1 MATPT
6 SHALASART
15 NLLDEQ
21 LYPVRATIGY
31 GFISDQVGEEYY
43 APLEA
48 PKFLVWGK
56 RPQWESDRDQ
66 ARERI
71 AWRINRAVDN
81 YICINGGR
89 KTFRDFPGQYG
100 AISSRN
106 NRVERNWNF
115 AEIQHVVILYREIIF
130 KTIEAG
136 LEKDVLNN
144 GRQVIN
150 IDLAARRED
159 KTTLEKIRTEL
170 LALDQHLQLVT
181 LEAAPKLIF
190 PESMKDFLE
199 RIKYPLLHDNI

>member
-1 MATPT
+1 MTTPT
-6 SHALASART
+6 KTLASTRP
-15 NLLDEQ
+15 NFLDEQ
-21 LYPVRATIGY
+21 FYPIRATIGY

-48 PKFLVWGK
+48 PTFLEWGK
-56 RPQWESDRDQ
+56 RPHWESDRDQ
-66 ARERI
+66 ARSAI
-71 AWRINRAVDN
+71 AWRINRTVDN

-89 KTFRDFPGQYG
+89 KTFMEFPDQYG
-100 AISSRN
+100 TIRSRN
-106 NRVERNWNF
+106 NRVERNWSF
-115 AEIQHVVILYREIIF
+115 AEIQQVSILYKEITF

-150 IDLAARRED
+150 IDLAAQRKD
-159 KTTLEKIRTEL
+159 KTTLERIQREL

-181 LEAAPKLIF
+181 AEAAPKLIF